1 MSYFNVIGLSA
12 HYTSAAM
19 LGINANY
26 LTLCAELKPKP
37 IEPSKNTLCSP
48 PLSYFAYLGCWFMN
62 SRFNN
67 WVLTNPKTTLIMV
80 FLAVMVAC
88 VGFKNLWLSTSFKI
102 NFDVT
107 NPLLIAMNEQEDTF
121 AKNDNMVVLV
131 VAKDGNIFNRQA
143 LQAIDELTDLGWR
156 SPFASRVDS
165 LTNFNVVESQNDT
178 IIVEPMLDNPS
189 TKSDELLAKGKQAI
203 LNSPELQGY
212 LLSKNGRSSM
222 VLMTFQ
228 LPENPTVEINQIS
241 QHVHQLVDQI
251 APKYPQVEFH
261 VTGTV
266 EASSSFT
273 DAMIKDMAWLLPIGY
288 GLMVFALTFL
298 LRSLWATVIT
308 LSLVT
313 VVSLLVMGIKCWF
326 DGAIT
331 AVNMFAPT
339 MIMTIAIADCVHVLT
354 GFLLHYRGGLS
365 KKDAMASALSDS
377 SKAVFLTSLTTAIG
391 FAALNFHES
400 PTYRELGNL
409 VVFGIGMAWVLV
421 YVFLAPL
428 TMVLPIKAGKPQQNA
443 KKFMSAW
450 ANFVIAYPKQILLI
464 TLTLCI
470 TVIAVGMP
478 RNELNE
484 MFTTYL
490 DDSFEFRR
498 SNDQLNKEL
507 GGIHRL
513 LYTLDSGAEN
523 GIYEP
528 VYLQRVEAFAQ
539 WFRGQEGVSN
549 VYTYTDVMKRLNR
562 AMHDNQASAYSLPDS
577 VELAAQ
583 YALVHEMS
591 LSEGQE
597 LTNMVSM
604 DKRKTMLTVIVAETD
619 SKTLLALNQR
629 AEDWLAK
636 NTTPDMQ
643 TKGVGLD
650 LIFSNMAMTNIPAM
664 VYGTFLCMALVSLI
678 MGIALKSV
686 RLGVISLFTNAI
698 PVAVALG
705 LWGFING
712 RIDIGVAAV
721 GTLSFGIVVDDTI
734 HFMTHYQKFK
744 QLGMNTVDAIRGVF
758 LSSGLAMITTTVAL
772 MGGFGILS
780 FSHYS
785 ANANMGFLT
794 AICMFLAIILD
805 LFALPAW
812 LVWRD
817 AKTST

>member
-1 MSYFNVIGLSA
+1 M
-12 HYTSAAM
+12 
-19 LGINANY
+19 NA
-26 LTLCAELKPKP
+26 
-37 IEPSKNTLCSP
+37 
-48 PLSYFAYLGCWFMN
+48 
-62 SRFNN
+62 RFNSLVIN
-67 WVLTNPKTTLIMV
+67 NPKSA
-80 FLAVMVAC
+80 LAVMFLAIVLAC
-88 VGFKNLWLSTSFKI
+88 IGFKNFWLSTSFKI
-102 NFDVT
+102 NFDKT

-121 AKNDNMVVLV
+121 SKNDNMVVLV
-131 VAKDGNIFNRQA
+131 IAKDGNIFNRQA
-143 LQAIDELTDLGWR
+143 LQAIDELTDLGWK

-165 LTNFNVVESQNDT
+165 LTNFNSVESDNDNIVVEP
-178 IIVEPMLDNPS
+178 VLDNPS
-189 TKSDELLAKGKQAI
+189 TKTDEQLAKGKQAI
-203 LNSPELQGY
+203 LNSPELKGY
-212 LLSKNGRSSM
+212 LVSNNGRSSI

-228 LPENPTVEINQIS
+228 LPENPVGEIKQIS
-241 QHVHQLVDQI
+241 DHVHHIVDQV

-266 EASSSFT
+266 EASMSFT
-273 DAMIKDMAWLLPIGY
+273 DAMLKDMALLLPIGY
-288 GLMVFALTFL
+288 GLMIASLTLL
-298 LRSLWATVIT
+298 LRSFWATVIT
-308 LSLVT
+308 LSLVS
-313 VVSLLVMGIKCWF
+313 VVSVLVMGIKCWF

-354 GFLLHYRGGLS
+354 GFLLHYREGLS
-365 KKDAMASALSDS
+365 KKEAMLTSLTESR
-377 SKAVFLTSLTTAIG
+377 KAVFLTSITTAVG
-391 FAALNFHES
+391 FASLNFHES

-409 VVFGIGMAWVLV
+409 VVFGIGVAWFLV
-421 YVFLAPL
+421 YALLPALV
-428 TMVLPIKAGKPQQNA
+428 MVLPIKAGKPQNGA
-443 KKFMSAW
+443 KQFMTAW
-450 ANFVIAYPKQILLI
+450 ANWVIKFPKQILAVMAIVSI
-464 TLTLCI
+464 TI
-470 TVIAVGMP
+470 IAVGMP

-490 DDSFEFRR
+490 DDTFEFKR
-498 SNDQLNKEL
+498 SNTKLNEEL

-513 LYTLDSGAEN
+513 LYTLDSGKEN

-528 VYLQRVEAFAQ
+528 AYLQRLDAFATWYRQ
-539 WFRGQEGVSN
+539 QDGVSN

-562 AMHDNQASAYSLPDS
+562 AMHNNDPQAYTLPDS

-604 DKRKTMLTVIVAETD
+604 DKRKTMLTVIVSETD
-619 SKTLLALNQR
+619 SKALLALNKS

-636 NTTPDMQ
+636 NATHDMK

-650 LIFSNMAMTNIPAM
+650 LIFSNMAMTNIPSM
-664 VYGTFLCMALVSLI
+664 VYGTFLCIVIVSL
-678 MGIALKSV
+678 MLGVALKSW
-686 RLGVISLFTNAI
+686 RLGTISLFVNSL
-698 PVAVALG
+698 PVAIALG

-744 QLGMNTVDAIRGVF
+744 QAGMATVDAIREIFV
-758 LSSGLAMITTTVAL
+758 SSGLAMITTTVAL
-772 MGGFGILS
+772 IGGFGILA

-794 AICMFLAIILD
+794 AVCMFLAIIFD
-805 LFALPAW
+805 LCALPAW

-817 AKTST
+817 KAEVRHD